1 MIGRGQFNKFLTLKD
16 YIYQIVFGS
25 IYHPIFWFQFN
36 LILIIICIFCYFMQY
51 SGKNYYFFLKYNRLK
66 MNIGEIVEMIPF
78 AINGII
84 CSENNIID
92 KCIRFREKTLIICI
106 FIIYIIFYNE
116 LFIKP
121 KGFLYPGIMLNFGA
135 FLLFCFFGT
144 FPFELIKT
152 KKIIF
157 IIKLST
163 SFTGGIY
170 YLHMVIFRYL
180 KNQIK
185 YIIKRSYKGC
195 IFIYFLCYFICFI
208 GNKLTI
214 KSKLKSLFN

>member
-1 MIGRGQFNKFLTLKD
+1 M
-16 YIYQIVFGS
+16 
-25 IYHPIFWFQFN
+25 N
-36 LILIIICIFCYFMQY
+36 L
-51 SGKNYYFFLKYNRLK
+51 
-66 MNIGEIVEMIPF
+66 GEIVEMMPF

-84 CSENNIID
+84 CSENNIIY
-92 KCIRFREKTLIICI
+92 KCIRFREKTLIICT

-135 FLLFCFFGT
+135 FILFCLFGT
-144 FPFELIKT
+144 FPFELIKN

-157 IIKLST
+157 IIKLLT

-170 YLHMVIFRYL
+170 YLHMIIFRYL

-195 IFIYFLCYFICFI
+195 IIIYFLCFFICFI

-214 KSKLKSLFN
+214 KSKLKFLFN